1 MAEII
6 GGIGV
11 LIPPWR
17 RTATA
22 ILVVLMIG
30 ALSTH
35 AAHAEFPRL
44 IPPLVLGG
52 LACLCCTPRDFGPE
66 GSSCRR
72 DWRVRSR
79 GLAAI
84 EFQGQHNIRAARITF
99 PGD

>member
-35 AAHAEFPRL
+35 AAHVEFPRL

-52 LACLCCTPRDFGPE
+52 LACFVLY
-66 GSSCRR
+66 SS
-72 DWRVRSR
+72 
-79 GLAAI
+79 
-84 EFQGQHNIRAARITF
+84 
-99 PGD
+99 